1 MLAPLHAP
9 FSDTRAADLSLEI
22 GRERLDAPVVLPLR
36 LGDARLRLAV
46 LGASHQAV
54 LETPT
59 GACTETVAR
68 VPDRFGGLPPHERRD
83 LGGLAYTFRAEVLTL
98 APSEFSAQARALR
111 AEIGRG
117 RHGLVGSVADDPEAL
132 TALRAR
138 RRDEDVCWQTWHA
151 YPHTG
156 EIVVTRT
163 MVRTG

>member
-9 FSDTRAADLSLEI
+9 FSDTRAADLSLEL
-22 GRERLDAPVVLPLR
+22 GRERLDAAVVLPVR

-54 LETPT
+54 LETPA
-59 GACTETVAR
+59 GGCTETVACLPGR
-68 VPDRFGGLPPHERRD
+68 PGGLPTQETRD
-83 LGGLAYTFRAEVLTL
+83 LDGLAYAFRAEVLTL
-98 APSEFSAQARALR
+98 APADFSAQARALR

-117 RHGLVGSVADDPEAL
+117 RHGLVGSVAGDPEAL

-163 MVRTG
+163 RVRTR